1 MEAYSTG
8 GRIYANVTELFDAIS
23 DRDWRRL
30 LAWEATRRAW
40 WQHRGHEV
48 VGAESS
54 GGAA

>member
-30 LAWEATRRAW
+30 AWEATRRAW